1 MVALSTF
8 EYHFPDSPLP
18 SVPAPHGS
26 SCIKRKVVDLPAPYG
41 DFVVPSFP
49 IDMTISDV
57 ANSSMN
63 WIAKKVPFPS
73 LARFVSIYLSLCF
86 PHLSPGTS

>member
-63 WIAKKVPFPS
+63 WIAKKGS
-73 LARFVSIYLSLCF
+73 LSFSRKVCFHLFIAMLS
-86 PHLSPGTS
+86 SP